1 VVLGV
6 VAGVLL
12 VVEVAEDELP
22 ELPPQP
28 AIARVLA
35 SAVASVSIAVSGVL
49 FMGRA
54 PNLARWLGDSPYQP
68 FVARI

>member
-1 VVLGV
+1 VLGV
-6 VAGVLL
+6 VAAGVLL

-35 SAVASVSIAVSGVL
+35 TSVSIAISGVL

-54 PNLARWLGDSPYQP
+54 PNLARGLGHSPYQP
-68 FVARI
+68 LFGRT

>member
-1 VVLGV
+1 MLGV
-6 VAGVLL
+6 VAAGVLL

-35 SAVASVSIAVSGVL
+35 ASVSIAISGVL

-54 PNLARWLGDSPYQP
+54 PNFTRGLGDSPYQP
-68 FVARI
+68 LFERT